1 MGFYFPSWGGDVGA
15 APPRCCLSCSLCP
28 QGLRAGIPKG
38 LSGAGGP
45 CPPPHSA
52 RWATSGLPQ
61 PPATGEPPGGDK
73 NPALCTRSQPQGAP
87 GSAKI
92 PQTKQPAG
100 RKLLGGGAKR
110 PHFAFWSK
118 PEHPTGT
125 RPPSPCS
132 SWSLLG
138 GQRGGLSIT
147 RGTAT
152 WGVLPYKNRVPP
164 PDCLWSVEPHRRV
177 CTLRILQQNI
187 F

>member
-28 QGLRAGIPKG
+28 RGLRAGIPKG
-38 LSGAGGP
+38 LSGAVGP
-45 CPPPHSA
+45 CPPPTA
-52 RWATSGLPQ
+52 RVGLPQ
-61 PPATGEPPGGDK
+61 GFLNPLPWASPQGGTK
-73 NPALCTRSQPQGAP
+73 ILPCAPALSPRGLQAVPKSPKPSSPRGA
-87 GSAKI
+87 SCW
-92 PQTKQPAG
+92 
-100 RKLLGGGAKR
+100 GGAKR

-132 SWSLLG
+132 SRSLLG

-147 RGTAT
+147 RGTAA